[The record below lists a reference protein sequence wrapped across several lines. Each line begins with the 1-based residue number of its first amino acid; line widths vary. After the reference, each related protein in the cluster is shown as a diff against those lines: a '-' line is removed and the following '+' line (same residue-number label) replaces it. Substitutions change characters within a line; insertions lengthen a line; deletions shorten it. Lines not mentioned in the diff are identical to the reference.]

1 MLLTE
6 VPTVMLDFRASAGIV
21 TAAGFLVLN
30 VTSSLLDSE
39 PEVAVKVTTT
49 STSSS
54 VGVITTLPFSTLA
67 VEPDLTTAV
76 IPSPNVIVA
85 SHL

>member
-1 MLLTE
+1 MFLTD
-6 VPTVMLDFRASAGIV
+6 VPTVILVFKASSGII

-76 IPSPNVIVA
+76 IQSPNVIVA
-85 SHL
+85 SPL

>member
-1 MLLTE
+1 MFLTD
-6 VPTVMLDFRASAGIV
+6 VPTVILVFKASAGII

-30 VTSSLLDSE
+30 VMSSLLVSE

-49 STSSS
+49 STYSS

-67 VEPDLTTAV
+67 VEPDLTTTV

-85 SHL
+85 SPL